1 MSRMHASR
9 RGRSGS
15 KRPLVDKK
23 PGWVQ
28 QSPDEVKTLVAKL
41 AGEGVSMARIGLIL
55 RDQHAVPDVRLV
67 TGMSMKEIYAEK
79 GIKAELPEDL
89 SDLMRKAVSLNG
101 HINSNP
107 KDRHNIRGM
116 QLVESKIRRLAKY
129 YKREG
134 ILPEGWSYSIATAAL
149 QIE

>member
-101 HINSNP
+101 HIKSNP

>member
-15 KRPLVDKK
+15 KRPLVDKA
-23 PGWVQ
+23 PEWVQ
-28 QSPDEVKTLVAKL
+28 QSPDEVKDLVAKL
-41 AGEGVSMARIGLIL
+41 AGDGVSMSKMGLIL
-55 RDQHAVPDVRLV
+55 RDQYAVPNVRLV

-79 GIKAELPEDL
+79 GVKFELPEDL
-89 SDLMRKAVSLNG
+89 SDLMRRAVRLSG
-101 HINSNP
+101 HIKSNP
-107 KDRHNIRGM
+107 KDNHNIRGM
-116 QLVESKIRRLAKY
+116 QLVESKIRRLVKY

-149 QIE
+149 QVE

>member
-28 QSPDEVKTLVAKL
+28 QSPDEVKALVAKL

-101 HINSNP
+101 HIKSNP

>member
-15 KRPLVDKK
+15 KRPLVDKT

-28 QSPDEVKTLVAKL
+28 QSPDEVKDLVAKM
-41 AGEGVSMARIGLIL
+41 AGEGVSMAKIGLIL
-55 RDQHAVPDVRLV
+55 RDQYAVPNVMLV
-67 TGMSMKEIYAEK
+67 TGKSMKEICAEK

-89 SDLMRKAVSLNG
+89 SALMRRAVSLNG
-101 HINSNP
+101 HIKNNP

-116 QLVESKIRRLAKY
+116 QLVESKIRRLVKY

-134 ILPEGWSYSIATAAL
+134 ILPKGWSYSIATAAL

>member
-101 HINSNP
+101 HIKSNP

-149 QIE
+149 QVE